1 VRVRVRVRVQA
12 GACPSRALYGA
23 IVSGDL
29 RAVQMLMR
37 AGVNPAAVHT
47 VSRRGESTSPMHTT
61 AGSYIRRAE
70 DGRTTMS
77 IAKVLAIWGA
87 KLAGKNTS
95 GATPSA
101 VAKVLEHHTLAAWL
115 DRNDKCL
122 PLLIAADSKM
132 PAEATVAM
140 RLGRID
146 PETCTQKDVAAVRA
160 ASVGCPS
167 MVVLAKRCFKGWSAS
182 RHWLYHV
189 GVRTAVHSLLAVVE
203 RLERRWH
210 GPADGGVGGAG
221 ASNRH
226 GDGVRAVAQQSQA
239 QRLPRMPPEIWLLVL
254 VFVRRQDWPVPT
266 PPSAAS
272 EPAVIVVAED
282 VPDEV
287 GEALPVEREVGPVE
301 AAAIVS
307 DSDSNDDSDTDTDA
321 DTDGDEDLG
330 AEAGGVNHPR
340 DAT

>member
-1 VRVRVRVRVQA
+1 
-12 GACPSRALYGA
+12 
-23 IVSGDL
+23 
-29 RAVQMLMR
+29 
-37 AGVNPAAVHT
+37 
-47 VSRRGESTSPMHTT
+47 
-61 AGSYIRRAE
+61 
-70 DGRTTMS
+70 MS

-87 KLAGKNTS
+87 KLAGENAS

-115 DRNDKCL
+115 DKNDKAL

-160 ASVGCPS
+160 ASVGCPL
-167 MVVLAKRCFKGWSAS
+167 MVVLTKRCFKGWSAS

-210 GPADGGVGGAG
+210 GAADGGVGGAG
-221 ASNRH
+221 ASNRD
-226 GDGVRAVAQQSQA
+226 GGGVRAVEQQSQV

-254 VFVRRQDWPVPT
+254 AFVRRQDWPVPT

-272 EPAVIVVAED
+272 EPAAIVAED
-282 VPDEV
+282 APDEV
-287 GEALPVEREVGPVE
+287 GEALPVEQEVGPVE
-301 AAAIVS
+301 AAAIDS
-307 DSDSNDDSDTDTDA
+307 DSDSNDDSDSDTNTDSDTDS
-321 DTDGDEDLG
+321 DTDDDEDLG
-330 AEAGGVNHPR
+330 AEAGGELV
-340 DAT
+340 TT